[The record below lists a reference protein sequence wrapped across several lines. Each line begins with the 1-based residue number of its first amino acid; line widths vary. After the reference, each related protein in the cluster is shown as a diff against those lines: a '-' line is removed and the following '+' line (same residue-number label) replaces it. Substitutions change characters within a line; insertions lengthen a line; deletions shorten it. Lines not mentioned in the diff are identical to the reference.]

1 MIRDETSQTQSFRTA
16 ARPHRRGALVA
27 ARNGTGGSRGG
38 CTGRRRLC
46 RPASRQAGH
55 GRSPRRGSRRAR
67 PRSRSNEALGSAC
80 ARVCLVDEERFSFR
94 LRGAEGGVSVSFQA
108 NEDPARWGYGTLGL
122 TWPTDLAR
130 GLPVIAARTEC
141 ELDGYA
147 AVMGWIQVVRIDV
160 LESSQAL
167 VDGVDKAP
175 AGHHEWVD
183 GPPQLRGLRRPV
195 HVLRRVPDTLR
206 RACVDRERHHVPGR
220 LVVDGEPGCVDQ
232 PRVVPGSRA
241 ALGLLDPRRTATRA
255 ACAGSARRKR
265 LGRGATASARDVP
278 GLAVQT

>member
-55 GRSPRRGSRRAR
+55 GRSPRRGS
-67 PRSRSNEALGSAC
+67 
-80 ARVCLVDEERFSFR
+80 EERDRVVARTRPSAPRVRGFASWTRSGFH
-94 LRGAEGGVSVSFQA
+94 LRGAEPRAASASRSRRTRIQRAGDGCHPRA
-108 NEDPARWGYGTLGL
+108 
-122 TWPTDLAR
+122 DLADR
-130 GLPVIAARTEC
+130 PRAGLPVIAARTEC

-183 GPPQLRGLRRPV
+183 GPPQLRGLG
-195 HVLRRVPDTLR
+195 VPFTSFGECPTLFDAPASTESDTTFS
-206 RACVDRERHHVPGR
+206 GR

-241 ALGLLDPRRTATRA
+241 ALGATRPA
-255 ACAGSARRKR
+255 PDSHTSCVRRLSSKKATGSRRYR
-265 LGRGATASARDVP
+265 SARDVP

>member
-1 MIRDETSQTQSFRTA
+1 M
-16 ARPHRRGALVA
+16 
-27 ARNGTGGSRGG
+27 
-38 CTGRRRLC
+38 
-46 RPASRQAGH
+46 
-55 GRSPRRGSRRAR
+55 
-67 PRSRSNEALGSAC
+67 
-80 ARVCLVDEERFSFR
+80 DEERFSFR
-94 LRGAEGGVSVSFQA
+94 LRGVEGGVNVSFQA
-108 NEDPARWGYGTLGL
+108 NEDPVRWGYGTLGL

-183 GPPQLRGLRRPV
+183 GPPQLRGLGIPFTSFGECPTLFDAPASTESDTTFLADSWLTASPDALISRESFPV
-195 HVLRRVPDTLR
+195 P
-206 RACVDRERHHVPGR
+206 
-220 LVVDGEPGCVDQ
+220 
-232 PRVVPGSRA
+232 RA
-241 ALGLLDPRRTATRA
+241 ALGLLDARRTASRA